1 MDLFDLGCFYNRQV
15 PVLALHSQLIM
26 YSACALSAKQLS
38 SVAEIP
44 ARSLPYRSGNVA
56 SSRSGELS
64 TPEEYAWL
72 ATTYYDAAISLLLQ
86 HISEIAASKLPAS
99 STPKMDTLPSPDA
112 CRSSTGNPVAVA
124 LEPHDEI
131 VVAITILAIYEF
143 LGGDETTWSDHLD
156 GTRSFLRISDEAGF
170 LNFCPSPSPNNV
182 ASGGSGLLRATF
194 WNFARQD
201 MLSAR
206 ELQVN
211 VKCVPLAYGISVIHG
226 KRTRLEI
233 HDFIMWRKMGISL
246 CPKGILQVGDHSFHP
261 EHDLD
266 QLDLIANTMVW
277 LLCRIV
283 NFVASCND
291 SLEFLESE
299 DSKNTWD
306 QLKTEL
312 EIWHDALPRLF
323 QPCSRVDISEKDTST
338 GWGNCCNHGKALIRH
353 ETWYSD
359 SMCASTMQSYH
370 MAQIMLT
377 LHKPRTQQ
385 SRTIVASSH
394 SDPPRRNLF
403 VDALSE
409 LKHTSAT
416 LEKHAIEICAIAMS
430 RPEEAARIH
439 MLQPLYLAGRC
450 LDNLSDRA
458 TVVRLIDGIEDELG
472 WHAKYRV
479 EALLDEWNMD
489 RDALKCCY

>member
-1 MDLFDLGCFYNRQV
+1 M
-15 PVLALHSQLIM
+15 
-26 YSACALSAKQLS
+26 
-38 SVAEIP
+38 
-44 ARSLPYRSGNVA
+44 
-56 SSRSGELS
+56 
-64 TPEEYAWL
+64 
-72 ATTYYDAAISLLLQ
+72 
-86 HISEIAASKLPAS
+86 
-99 STPKMDTLPSPDA
+99 
-112 CRSSTGNPVAVA
+112 AVA

-291 SLEFLESE
+291 SLEYLESE

-385 SRTIVASSH
+385 SRSIVASSH

-450 LDNLSDRA
+450 LENLSDRA